1 MLALLVAATLAQSP
15 ALAPAPSVGL
25 FLRAGPGG
33 LTPTLRESVLASVA
47 AVLEEAG
54 FPISVDAHDAG
65 ERLRQADAGP
75 CSRGVECLY
84 RVARVLDVEVLVA
97 VEATDFEGDVAV
109 ALEAVAPDGERRL
122 ARQSTVVRS
131 ADVGRVLRMQLDPFA
146 RELRASLRPKPS
158 DAPLAAAVTGPKL
171 TPEPARTDLVGRV
184 PAAPRRWSVPFMATA
199 GGAAVAGVAAIVF
212 GALAMDFNANVGRCV
227 SGTPSSC
234 TWAETQDYYRATIR
248 DRNLALTSAGAS
260 AALTAAAVLLWPKQ
274 KE

>member
-54 FPISVDAHDAG
+54 FPMSVDAHDAG

-109 ALEAVAPDGERRL
+109 AL
-122 ARQSTVVRS
+122 
-131 ADVGRVLRMQLDPFA
+131 
-146 RELRASLRPKPS
+146 
-158 DAPLAAAVTGPKL
+158 AAAVTGPKL
-171 TPEPARTDLVGRV
+171 TPEPARTDLLGRV
-184 PAAPRRWSVPFMATA
+184 PAAPRRWSVPFMATS
-199 GGAAVAGVAAIVF
+199 GRAAVAGVP
-212 GALAMDFNANVGRCV
+212 AM
-227 SGTPSSC
+227 
-234 TWAETQDYYRATIR
+234 
-248 DRNLALTSAGAS
+248 
-260 AALTAAAVLLWPKQ
+260 
-274 KE
+274 